1 MAERNVTLEKTIAA
15 LTEQKKYPALRD
27 ILVTMNPTDIAIM
40 FDDLEEH
47 TLPLLFR
54 LLPKDIASETFVEMD
69 PDSQELL
76 IRGFSDSELKEVVDE
91 LYVDD
96 AVDLVEEM
104 PANVVKRI
112 LRQADA
118 ETRKLINDI
127 LKYPEDSAGSIMTT
141 EFVDLRPNMTV
152 ADAVKHIKRTGFDS
166 ETINTCYVTDEG
178 KHLLGIVSIRS
189 IILAEDETP
198 LADIMEENVIAA
210 GTLDDQEDA
219 IDMISKYN
227 FTVLPVVDGE
237 QRLVGIITVDD
248 ALDVMEDEATE
259 DIERMGGVNPVDK
272 PYLKTN
278 PFRFWLARIPWLLV
292 LMIGASFTGLI
303 LNHYQTILDP
313 TLLLTLLLFVPMI
326 MDAGGNAGSQTSV
339 TIVRSISLEDI
350 EFSDFFRV
358 VFKEFCAALL
368 CGLTLAVIAFV
379 KIWFVDGMLL
389 HNETVTMTMV
399 IAVCAALLL
408 TIMAAKLI
416 GCILPML
423 ADKLKI
429 DPAMVTSPL
438 ITTLVDIV
446 CLAIYFGLATAF
458 LGG

>member
-27 ILVTMNPTDIAIM
+27 ILVTINPTDIAIM

-54 LLPKDIASETFVEMD
+54 LLPKDIASETFVEME

-198 LADIMEENVIAA
+198 LSEIMEENVIAA

-237 QRLVGIITVDD
+237 GRLVGIITVDD

-259 DIERMGGVNPVDK
+259 DIEKMGGVTPVDK

-278 PFRFWLARIPWLLV
+278 PFRFWLARIPWLLI
-292 LMIGASFTGLI
+292 LMLAAATTSLI
-303 LNHYQTILDP
+303 LSHYQSILDP
-313 TLLLTLLLFVPMI
+313 TLLLTLLLFIPMV

-358 VFKEFCAALL
+358 VLKEFCVALL
-368 CGLTLAVIAFV
+368 CGLTLAIIAFV
-379 KIWFVDGMLL
+379 KIQVVDVMLL
-389 HNETVTMTMV
+389 HNEAITLPVT
-399 IAVCAALLL
+399 IAVCVSLVL
-408 TIMAAKLI
+408 TILAAKLI

-423 ADKLKI
+423 AEKLKI

-438 ITTLVDIV
+438 ITTIVDIV
-446 CLAIYFGLATAF
+446 CLAIYFGLATCF
-458 LGG
+458 LPG